1 MKTLLYAA
9 AAAVLLSL
17 PVQAQSIAQPRAIQF
32 EPVTVVSI
40 TGTLASVRAG
50 VPPLPFEVLEQIER
64 DPFLAG
70 LSTNPQD
77 GTGPALELTYSFP
90 NVQAYRAW
98 SEAPRTQQLLDV
110 LRQRVG
116 HFDLTVDLIRSQNT
130 MILPANPAGS

>member
-1 MKTLLYAA
+1 MKTLLLAA
-9 AAAVLLSL
+9 ASTVLFAL
-17 PVQAQSIAQPRAIQF
+17 PLQAQSSVQPGAIQY

-40 TGTLASVRAG
+40 TGTVESVRAG
-50 VPPLPFEVLEQIER
+50 LPPLPFEVLEQIER

-70 LSTNPQD
+70 LSTEPQE
-77 GTGPALELTYSFP
+77 GTGPALALTHSFP

-98 SEAPRTQQLLDV
+98 SEAPQTRELLEV

-116 HFDLTVDLIRSQNT
+116 AFDLTVDLIRSQNT